1 MMMIRGLQTGG
12 SGGSKGLIVGNIASG
27 WTPVRNP
34 QSKYFITEEQYSE
47 ASYPPFATGP
57 SYLGGNQVKC
67 AEFLKNKIKMWFLIH
82 NPPVHD
88 G

>member
-1 MMMIRGLQTGG
+1 MMMVRGLQTG
-12 SGGSKGLIVGNIASG
+12 SSGSKGLIVGNIASG

-47 ASYPPFATGP
+47 SSYPPFATGP

-67 AEFLKNKIKMWFLIH
+67 DSALKK
-82 NPPVHD
+82 V
-88 G
+88 